1 MTNKLEPCNVEPCRW
16 AKGSCNVFS
25 AQLAA
30 SVDLSVLA
38 LYGHIFVARRQCV
51 QHYSG
56 SVVAEILNI
65 HWCHTENCC
74 NNPKRMSLPNL
85 SISPSWVC
93 QGTFE
98 FYRWNTADLVFSQ
111 ILFSWSFSPEIESNK
126 TQRFLGGSKLGAMS
140 ESPIL
145 MTMSSWRLV
154 GSLVVIVI
162 SSVLS
167 SFDFNKSLV
176 IHVLLSLMPASTG
189 NKHSIGVFS
198 CWLFEI
204 TQCTSM

>member
-1 MTNKLEPCNVEPCRW
+1 M
-16 AKGSCNVFS
+16 
-25 AQLAA
+25 
-30 SVDLSVLA
+30 
-38 LYGHIFVARRQCV
+38 
-51 QHYSG
+51 
-56 SVVAEILNI
+56 
-65 HWCHTENCC
+65 
-74 NNPKRMSLPNL
+74 
-85 SISPSWVC
+85 
-93 QGTFE
+93 
-98 FYRWNTADLVFSQ
+98 
-111 ILFSWSFSPEIESNK
+111 

-176 IHVLLSLMPASTG
+176 IHGLLSLMPASTG

-198 CWLFEI
+198 C
-204 TQCTSM
+204 